1 MLARKH
7 PPPCPPVDNLRH
19 ILIIINMTLEQRCY
33 ARPTTQ
39 RYGAFWDRVP
49 GGVEL
54 IPIHNTTSV
63 LTPSLRRAYRLNAAA
78 LHPWQ
83 VIRLVNWYSRKFRVS
98 QEQARWEVLTDFP
111 VYADEVEIVSEQERG
126 VRPAPAFVLSG
137 RVMRPALFLC

>member
-1 MLARKH
+1 M
-7 PPPCPPVDNLRH
+7 NLEH
-19 ILIIINMTLEQRCY
+19 RCY

-39 RYGAFWDRVP
+39 RYGAFWDEVP

-54 IPIHNTTSV
+54 IPIHNTMPA

-83 VIRLVNWYSRKFRVS
+83 VIRLINWYARRFRVS

-111 VYADEVEIVSEQERG
+111 VYADEVELVTEQGQGSRPSAPVPFIERRG
-126 VRPAPAFVLSG
+126 YRFRSAA
-137 RVMRPALFLC
+137 A